1 MALFMPTVM
10 VDRISSITP
19 EFLEHSGIK
28 GLILDVDNTL
38 TAHGSQELPPDVAQ
52 WLERMRAAGIKMT
65 IASNNMPARVEPF
78 AKRVGLD
85 YRAFCCKPS
94 PFGLWRARRAM
105 GVEKGA
111 AALVGDQIYTD
122 SLGANLYGIR
132 MFLVRPM
139 HEDTKPTIRLKRM
152 LEKPVLE
159 RYYKK
164 GGQLVEG
171 KSDAVEPD
179 A

>member
-1 MALFMPTVM
+1 MALLSPTVLFER
-10 VDRISSITP
+10 VSCITP
-19 EFLEHSGIK
+19 EFLEHNGIK

-38 TAHGSQELPPDVAQ
+38 TSHGSQELPEDVAQ
-52 WLERMRAAGIKMT
+52 WLDLMRRSGIKMT

-94 PFGLWRARRAM
+94 PFGLWRARRAL
-105 GVEKGA
+105 GLEKNA
-111 AALVGDQIYTD
+111 VALVGDQIYTD

-132 MFLVRPM
+132 MFLVQPM
-139 HEDTKPTIRLKRM
+139 HEDTKLTIRLKRM

-164 GGQLVEG
+164 GGQLIG
-171 KSDAVEPD
+171 KHSDEPK
-179 A
+179 AGV